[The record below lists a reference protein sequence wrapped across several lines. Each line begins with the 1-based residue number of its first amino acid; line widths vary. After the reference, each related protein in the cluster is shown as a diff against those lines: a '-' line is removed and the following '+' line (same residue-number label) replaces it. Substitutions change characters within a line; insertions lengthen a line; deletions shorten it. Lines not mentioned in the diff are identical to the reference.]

1 VLPQFRRR
9 GYATEILRQALVMAR
24 SLGIDRVLVT
34 CDDDNVDSAKVIE
47 NCGGVLENV
56 TAGRDGSVPKRRYWV
71 ETGA

>member
-1 VLPQFRRR
+1 
-9 GYATEILRQALVMAR
+9 M
-24 SLGIDRVLVT
+24 T